1 MAFHRAPKL
10 PIMISKNETLD
21 ERYHVPSLVRAL
33 QIFELLATEPESLGI
48 SEISTRLS
56 LPKNSVFRIL
66 TTLSDYGYLSRE
78 PIQKRYALSRKLL
91 ALGYAAIDDAN
102 LLEKSLGPMRN
113 LRDLTQESVL
123 IGTLS
128 SHRGV
133 VLEQLPSPQP
143 IKVMVEIGHLFP
155 LHSAA
160 PGKAILANL
169 EAAQQK
175 AVVDSI
181 TFEKLTS
188 RTITKKSDYYK
199 ELAKVAQQGY
209 ALDQGEEVDDIHC
222 VAAPIFNRRGEPI
235 ASIWVTGPKT
245 RLTKDHFPK
254 VRSAVM
260 EQANIISQR
269 LGWDATASA
278 DTG

>member
-1 MAFHRAPKL
+1 
-10 PIMISKNETLD
+10 MISKNDTLD

-33 QIFELLATEPESLGI
+33 QIFELLAKEPESLGI

-66 TTLSDYGYLSRE
+66 TTLADYGYLNRE
-78 PIQKRYALSRKLL
+78 PVQKRYVLSRKLL
-91 ALGYAAIDDAN
+91 ALGYAAINEAN
-102 LLEKSLGPMRN
+102 LVEKSLGPMRI
-113 LRDLTQESVL
+113 LRDITEESVL

-143 IKVMVEIGHLFP
+143 IKVMVEIGHNFP

-160 PGKAILANL
+160 PGKAILAYL
-169 EAAQQK
+169 EASQQK
-175 AVVDSI
+175 AIVDLI
-181 TFEKLTS
+181 TFEKLTG
-188 RTITKKSDYYK
+188 RTITRKSDYYK

-222 VAAPIFNRRGEPI
+222 IAAPIFNRRGEPI
-235 ASIWVTGPKT
+235 ASIWVTGPRM
-245 RLTKDHFPK
+245 RLTKDRFPK
-254 VRSAVM
+254 VRAAVM
-260 EQANIISQR
+260 EQARTISER
-269 LGWDATASA
+269 LGWDTVTLAT
-278 DTG
+278 TK